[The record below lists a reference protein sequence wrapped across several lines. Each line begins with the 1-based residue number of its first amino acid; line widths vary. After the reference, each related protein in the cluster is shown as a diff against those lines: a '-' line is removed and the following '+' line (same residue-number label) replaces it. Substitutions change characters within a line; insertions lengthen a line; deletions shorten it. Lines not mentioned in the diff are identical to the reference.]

1 MRFSPIGNQK
11 KAQGKQ
17 GTLGLL
23 SKWSKSYISE
33 IPDKLPCHIR
43 IYQGHPILLL
53 PKALVQG

>member
-23 SKWSKSYISE
+23 SKWSKSYISG
-33 IPDKLPCHIR
+33 IPDTL
-43 IYQGHPILLL
+43 
-53 PKALVQG
+53 